1 MEIKKLEYAAYTV
14 KGSRN
19 IVNQDRV
26 LINEGILSGGGGTG
40 ITDASLLAIICDG
53 VGSDERSNYAAE
65 IVAKEFLNIDAE
77 AAGPKQISSILRR
90 INTRLIDI
98 DGTCFNDNGSMS
110 TTMAGL
116 IINRDHILVFNVGD
130 TRIYALDANE
140 CCLLTEDHVENIRRS
155 AEPNAESAQML
166 TRWIGVDNEHWFPAM
181 KEGRIK
187 RGNSYFLI
195 CSDGFYNS
203 AGVEYLQ
210 ELLKTTDSYEAIQKT
225 MKQKLETGTEDDAS
239 YILIKV

>member
-1 MEIKKLEYAAYTV
+1 MEMKKIEYAAYTG
-14 KGSRN
+14 KGNQN

-26 LINEGILSGGGGTG
+26 LINESILSGGGSIGT
-40 ITDASLLAIICDG
+40 TDAKLGAIICDG

-65 IVAKEFLNIDAE
+65 IVAKEFLNIDVE
-77 AAGPKQISSILRR
+77 AADPKQISSILRR

-98 DGTCFNDNGSMS
+98 EGTCFNDNGSMS
-110 TTMAGL
+110 TTIAGL

-140 CCLLTEDHVENIRRS
+140 CCLLTEDHVETIRS
-155 AEPNAESAQML
+155 AQVPNIEGAIVL
-166 TRWIGVDNEHWFPAM
+166 TRWLGVDKEHWFPAM
-181 KEGRIK
+181 KKGRIK
-187 RGNSYFLI
+187 RGKSYFLV

-203 AGVEYLQ
+203 SGVEYLQ
-210 ELLKTTDSYEAIQKT
+210 ELLKTTDSVEEIHVK
-225 MKQKLETGTEDDAS
+225 MKQKLETGTKDDAS